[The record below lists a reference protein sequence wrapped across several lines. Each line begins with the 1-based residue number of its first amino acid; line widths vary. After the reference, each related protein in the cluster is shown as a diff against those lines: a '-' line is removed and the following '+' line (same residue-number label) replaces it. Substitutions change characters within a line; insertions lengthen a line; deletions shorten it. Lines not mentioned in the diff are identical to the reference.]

1 MSEIANSKTFTSYI
15 AFWTGQM
22 FSLLGSSVVQFV
34 IIFWILEITKSAVY
48 LSIATFF
55 AYLPQ
60 WILGPLIGVYVDRWN
75 RKLIIALSD
84 FFQAFTTFIIILLF
98 FFNAE
103 TVWAII
109 IINSIRGLCQ
119 AFHWPATN
127 AIIPIMVPKEHLSR
141 LNGLNFF
148 FTGIVNTI
156 GPVIAAT
163 LLAILT
169 IEQILWIDVITFLIA
184 IAPLLIIKIP
194 SVVKTII
201 DKVKKP
207 FFKDLAEGIKVIRTI
222 PGLLLLLYIAT
233 MINFFGQPFST
244 LISYFVYVTHH
255 GNALDLGFVSALI
268 QGGMFVGAIIVTIKK
283 NWKHKAIIIFLGLI
297 IGDLGHLLL
306 SFAPTG
312 QFVIIGMGG
321 FIFAFIVPFVNTMF
335 LTILQRTI
343 PPDKQGRVMSIVITI
358 ATAVSPI
365 AMIISGPLAEIMG
378 IVPLFVSAAAIDMI
392 IVILIWFFSNVAKI
406 DYDELAISNTEEVNN

>member
-1 MSEIANSKTFTSYI
+1 MSEIANNKTFTSYI

-34 IIFWILEITKSAVY
+34 IIFWILKITESAVY
-48 LSIATFF
+48 LSLATFF
-55 AYLPQ
+55 AFLPQ

-103 TVWAII
+103 IVWVII

-194 SVVKTII
+194 NVVKTTV

-207 FFKDLAEGIKVIRTI
+207 FFKDLTEGIKVIRSI
-222 PGLLLLLYIAT
+222 PGLLFLLYIAT
-233 MINFFGQPFST
+233 MINFFGQPFNT
-244 LISYFVYVTHH
+244 LMQYFVLFTHH
-255 GNALDLGFVSALI
+255 GNALDLGFVLALI

-283 NWKHKAIIIFLGLI
+283 NWKHKAIIIFLGLL
-297 IGDLGHLLL
+297 IGDMGHLLL

-335 LTILQRTI
+335 LTILQSTI

-365 AMIISGPLAEIMG
+365 AMIISGPLAVIMG

-392 IVILIWFFSNVAKI
+392 IVILIWVFSNVAKI
-406 DYDELAISNTEEVNN
+406 DYDELAISNTEEIN

>member
-1 MSEIANSKTFTSYI
+1 
-15 AFWTGQM
+15 M

-34 IIFWILEITKSAVY
+34 IIFWILKITESAVY
-48 LSIATFF
+48 LSLATFF
-55 AYLPQ
+55 AFLPQ

-103 TVWAII
+103 TVWVII

-194 SVVKTII
+194 NVVKTTI

-207 FFKDLAEGIKVIRTI
+207 FFKELAEGIKVIRSI
-222 PGLLLLLYIAT
+222 PGLLFLLYIAT

-244 LISYFVYVTHH
+244 LISYFVYVTHF
-255 GNALDLGFVSALI
+255 GNAVDLGLVSALI

-283 NWKHKAIIIFLGLI
+283 
-297 IGDLGHLLL
+297 IGNIKL
-306 SFAPTG
+306 
-312 QFVIIGMGG
+312 
-321 FIFAFIVPFVNTMF
+321 
-335 LTILQRTI
+335 
-343 PPDKQGRVMSIVITI
+343 
-358 ATAVSPI
+358 
-365 AMIISGPLAEIMG
+365 
-378 IVPLFVSAAAIDMI
+378 
-392 IVILIWFFSNVAKI
+392 
-406 DYDELAISNTEEVNN
+406 

>member
-1 MSEIANSKTFTSYI
+1 MSEIANNKTFTSYI

-34 IIFWILEITKSAVY
+34 IIFWILKITESAVY
-48 LSIATFF
+48 LSLATFF
-55 AYLPQ
+55 AFLPQ

-103 TVWAII
+103 TVWVII

-194 SVVKTII
+194 NVVKTTV

-207 FFKDLAEGIKVIRTI
+207 FFKDLTEGIKVIRSI
-222 PGLLLLLYIAT
+222 PGLLFLLYIAT
-233 MINFFGQPFST
+233 MINFFGQPFNT
-244 LISYFVYVTHH
+244 LMQYFVLFTHH
-255 GNALDLGFVSALI
+255 GNALDLGFVLALI

-283 NWKHKAIIIFLGLI
+283 NWKHKAIIIFLGLL
-297 IGDLGHLLL
+297 IGDMGHLLL

-335 LTILQRTI
+335 LTILQSTI

-365 AMIISGPLAEIMG
+365 AMIISGPLAVIMG

-392 IVILIWFFSNVAKI
+392 IVILIWVFSNVAKI
-406 DYDELAISNTEEVNN
+406 DYDELAISNTEEIN

>member
-1 MSEIANSKTFTSYI
+1 MSEIANPKTFKSYI
-15 AFWTGQM
+15 AFWSGQM

-34 IIFWILEITKSAVY
+34 IIFWILQITKSAVY

-55 AYLPQ
+55 AFLPQ
-60 WILGPLIGVYVDRWN
+60 WILGPLVGVYIDRWN

-84 FFQAFTTFIIILLF
+84 FFQAFTTFIIIMLF
-98 FFNAE
+98 FLNVE

-109 IINSIRGLCQ
+109 IINSVRGLCQ

-148 FTGIVNTI
+148 FTGMVRTI

-169 IEQILWIDVITFLIA
+169 IEQVLWIDVITFLIA

-194 SVVKTII
+194 NVVKTTL

-207 FFKDLAEGIKVIRTI
+207 FFKDLAEGIKVIRSI

-233 MINFFGQPFST
+233 MINFFGQPFNT
-244 LISYFVYVTHH
+244 LIAYFVNVTHS
-255 GNALDLGFVSALI
+255 GNKLDLGFVMALI
-268 QGGMFVGAIIVTIKK
+268 QGGMFIGAIIITIKK

-297 IGDLGHLLL
+297 IGDLGHLVLAL
-306 SFAPTG
+306 APTG
-312 QFVIIGMGG
+312 QFIIIGIGG
-321 FIFAFIVPFVNTMF
+321 FVFAFIVPFVNTMF
-335 LTILQRTI
+335 LTILQKTI
-343 PPDKQGRVMSIVITI
+343 PLEKQGRVMSIVITI

-365 AMIISGPLAEIMG
+365 AMIISGPLADIMG
-378 IVPLFVSAAAIDMI
+378 IVPLFVSAAVIDMI
-392 IVILIWFFSNVAKI
+392 IVILIWIFSNVARI
-406 DYDELAISNTEEVNN
+406 DYDELAISKTEEFNN

>member
-1 MSEIANSKTFTSYI
+1 MSDIANNKTFMSYI
-15 AFWTGQM
+15 AFWIGQM

-34 IIFWILEITKSAVY
+34 IIFWITEITESTVY

-55 AYLPQ
+55 AFLPQ
-60 WILGPLIGVYVDRWN
+60 WLLGALIGVYVDRWN
-75 RKLIIALSD
+75 RKLIIALAD

-109 IINSIRGLCQ
+109 IINGIRGLCQ

-127 AIIPIMVPKEHLSR
+127 AIIPIMVPKKHLSR

-148 FTGIVNTI
+148 FTGIVNSI

-163 LLAILT
+163 FLALFS

-184 IAPLLIIKIP
+184 IVPLLLIKIP
-194 SVVKTII
+194 NVLKTTI

-207 FFKDLAEGIKVIRTI
+207 FFKDFAEGIKVIRNV
-222 PGLLLLLYIAT
+222 PGLLFLLFIAT

-244 LISYFVYVTHH
+244 LMQYFILFTHN
-255 GNALDLGFVSALI
+255 GNALDLGFVLALI

-283 NWKHKAIIIFLGLI
+283 QWKHKALVIFLGLI
-297 IGDLGHLLL
+297 LGDAGHLLL
-306 SFAPTG
+306 ALAPTG
-312 QFVIIGMGG
+312 QYIIIGIGG

-335 LTILQRTI
+335 LTILQSTI
-343 PPDKQGRVMSIVITI
+343 PPEKQGRVMSIVITI

-365 AMIISGPLAEIMG
+365 AMIISGPLAVIMG
-378 IVPLFVSAAAIDMI
+378 IVPLFVSAAIIDMI
-392 IVILIWFFSNVAKI
+392 IVLLIWIFSNVTKI
-406 DYDELAISNTEEVNN
+406 DYDELSVSNFGEIND